1 MIRVWSNPRPCE
13 VAPGVNSFLQ
23 QLGGPVLINLDGEDS
38 TRTRVL
44 VTLSH
49 GNEPSGLEAVHQ
61 WLLSGEKPV
70 VNVVVLLGAVR
81 AALLQPL
88 FYYRQPPGE
97 RDLNRC
103 FDSPGGDEQ
112 GKLASEMLQHIH
124 ARQPEALV
132 DLHNTSGLSP
142 AFAVTLGDTPEIRS
156 LVSLFVQHMIVTDLR
171 LGSLMEQSLGCPLVT
186 IEAGGAQ
193 DASSTRVAAM
203 GVRRY
208 FTARDVLDKRGELKT
223 FHRPLRLELR
233 EHSRLGF
240 AGQALPGH
248 DITLR
253 ADIEK
258 FNAKSLL
265 RQDMIGW
272 LAADGLSHLEVRS
285 DAGQPR
291 QVEDY
296 FKVEQGRLFP
306 LQAMRLFMAT
316 TRPDVA
322 ASDCLFY
329 FLMDGASC

>member
-1 MIRVWSNPRPCE
+1 MIRVWSNPRPFE
-13 VAPGVNSFLQ
+13 VAPEVNGFLQ
-23 QLGGPVLINLDGEDS
+23 QLGGPALIQLTGEDS

-103 FDSPGGDEQ
+103 FGSPGGDEQ
-112 GKLASEMLQHIH
+112 GKLALEMLQLIH

-142 AFAVTLGDTPEIRS
+142 AFAVTMGDTPEIRS
-156 LVSLFVQHMIVTDLR
+156 LVSLFVQHMIVTGLR
-171 LGSLMEQSLGCPLVT
+171 LESLMEQSLGCPLVT

-193 DASSTRVAAM
+193 DESSILVAAR
-203 GVRRY
+203 GIRRY
-208 FTARDVLDKRGELKT
+208 FTARDVLDKRGELET
-223 FHRPLRLELR
+223 FHQPLRLELR
-233 EHSRLGF
+233 EHSRIGF
-240 AGQALPGH
+240 AGRALPGH

-258 FNAKSLL
+258 FNATPL
-265 RQDMIGW
+265 RQKDMIGW
-272 LAADGLSHLEVRS
+272 LAADGLSHLEVCS

-291 QVEDY
+291 QVEEY

-306 LQAMRLFMAT
+306 LQAIRLFMAT

-329 FLMDGASC
+329 FLMDA